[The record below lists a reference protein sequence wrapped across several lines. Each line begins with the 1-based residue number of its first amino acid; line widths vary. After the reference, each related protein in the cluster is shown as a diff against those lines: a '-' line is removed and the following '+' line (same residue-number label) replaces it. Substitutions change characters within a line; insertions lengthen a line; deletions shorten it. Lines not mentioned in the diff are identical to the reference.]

1 MNSIGAE
8 RDTLQMLYE
17 ALILPMLPGIARA
30 QHKDHESGAFARDSW
45 RQPNPQ
51 PPKDQHQCPHVTE
64 LKMLEASCVHP
75 IF

>member
-1 MNSIGAE
+1 MNSIGAK
-8 RDTLQMLYE
+8 RDTLQMSYE
-17 ALILPMLPGIARA
+17 VLILLTLPGISRA
-30 QHKDHESGAFARDSW
+30 QHKDHGPGASARDKS
-45 RQPNPQ
+45 RQPNPR